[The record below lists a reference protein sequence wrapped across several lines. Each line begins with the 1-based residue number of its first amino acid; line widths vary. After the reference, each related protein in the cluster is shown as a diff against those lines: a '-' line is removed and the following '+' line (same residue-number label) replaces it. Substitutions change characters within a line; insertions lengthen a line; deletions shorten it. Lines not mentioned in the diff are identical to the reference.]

1 MKTAAESHGPRS
13 WWWMTTR
20 AWPPRSR
27 NFSTREGYIVEVAL
41 SGAEALAIQAA
52 NPHIALALVDLVMP
66 VMGGL
71 ALTDELRRRNPELTV
86 VIMTG
91 YATIETAV
99 DAIKRGAEDY
109 VTKPFDFEASARKSA
124 G

>member
-1 MKTAAESHGPRS
+1 MKTAIESHGPS
-13 WWWMTTR
+13 ILVVDDDQALASTLKD
-20 AWPPRSR
+20 
-27 NFSTREGYIVEVAL
+27 FLTREGYGVEVAL
-41 SGAEALAIQAA
+41 SGAEALAVQAS

-91 YATIETAV
+91 
-99 DAIKRGAEDY
+99 
-109 VTKPFDFEASARKSA
+109 
-124 G
+124 